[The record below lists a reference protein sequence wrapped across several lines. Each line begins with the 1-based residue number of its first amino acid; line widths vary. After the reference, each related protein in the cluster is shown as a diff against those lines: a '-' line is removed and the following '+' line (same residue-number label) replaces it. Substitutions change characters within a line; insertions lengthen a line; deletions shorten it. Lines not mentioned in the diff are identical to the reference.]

1 MKNLT
6 ILALSMSLVVVVSMS
21 SCRKCTSCVVIN
33 AKDGSI
39 DKVYPEYCGS
49 SSNVTNYENSAKA
62 SYSNSGDKFVTC
74 TRK

>member
-1 MKNLT
+1 MKHLT
-6 ILALSMSLVVVVSMS
+6 ILALSMSLVVISMS

-39 DKVYPEYCGS
+39 NKVYPEYCGS
-49 SSNVTNYENSAKA
+49 SSNVTDFENSAKA
-62 SYSNSGDKFVTC
+62 SYSNSSDKFVTC